1 MGKSRDF
8 RKRQVDMGRKYN
20 GLEGRKEAMLE
31 KDRQIWERNT
41 VIEHAEKNRFGKK
54 LQKS

>member
-1 MGKSRDF
+1 
-8 RKRQVDMGRKYN
+8 MGRKYN